1 MARTASVLH
10 HVSVN
15 GPAITFAV
23 GFVVEL
29 VGLGVAAHGFHETW
43 KQHSRGEQFF
53 APLFAAGRR
62 RLADL
67 RRGARRLLRR
77 HETVAADAHA
87 SSAMGL
93 SSHARAVVGYG
104 PLPSITGD
112 PAGFADLVDKRL
124 AELMQRVQAVDHRL
138 SDQLAAMRERDL
150 RGLRDRLAHV
160 EETTR
165 GVAIGGLREQVFGW
179 ALVVLGF
186 TIQGIAQFIQPS

>member
-1 MARTASVLH
+1 MRRGSSIPGANSSLH
-10 HVSVN
+10 PS
-15 GPAITFAV
+15 
-23 GFVVEL
+23 
-29 VGLGVAAHGFHETW
+29 
-43 KQHSRGEQFF
+43 S
-53 APLFAAGRR
+53 
-62 RLADL
+62 
-67 RRGARRLLRR
+67 RRGADGLPIC
-77 HETVAADAHA
+77 EEGPEGCCVATRQSRPTHMPLAPWVSPATP
-87 SSAMGL
+87 GL
-93 SSHARAVVGYG
+93 SWATG